1 MRQSSGTLQAFYQTP
16 LGKVAARAAN
26 ARLRAAWEPINGLD
40 VLGLGFPLPFLEPFV
55 PGARRCVVVM
65 PEEAG
70 PAAWATDRGGAA
82 ALSAQTRLPLLD
94 NVFDRVLIAHG
105 LEECEAPPRFLRE
118 VWRVMAPEGRLI
130 VLVSNRAGLWAR
142 SETQP
147 FGHGRPYSRGQL
159 ADLLRGAA
167 FEPLASARVLFAL
180 PWDWP
185 PALAMAQSLEDLGGA
200 LALPLGGLLLM
211 EAIKRQHIA
220 PDPGQRSRA
229 REVGLRP
236 TAC

>member
-1 MRQSSGTLQAFYQTP
+1 MRQSTPALQAFYQTR
-16 LGKVAARAAN
+16 LGQTAARAAN
-26 ARLRAAWEPINGLD
+26 ARLAPAWGAAAGLD
-40 VLGLGFPLPFLEPFV
+40 VLGLGYPLPFLQPFAAA
-55 PGARRCVVVM
+55 ARRCVVVM
-65 PEEAG
+65 PDEAG
-70 PAAWATDRGGAA
+70 AVRWDAGRGGAV
-82 ALSAQTRLPLLD
+82 ALAGQARLPLLD
-94 NVFDRVLIAHG
+94 NIFDRVLIAHG
-105 LEECEAPPRFLRE
+105 LEECEAPPVFLRE

-130 VLVSNRAGLWAR
+130 VLVANRAGLWAR
-142 SETQP
+142 SESQP
-147 FGHGRPYSRGQL
+147 FGHGRPYSRAQL

-167 FEPLASARVLFAL
+167 FEPLASARVLFAP

-220 PDPGQRSRA
+220 PEAGQRARA

-236 TAC
+236 TPC